1 MWVKNLNIYRVPA
14 PWAIDR
20 LELEAAL
27 TKRPF
32 APCTELEHASQ
43 GWTPPCGGDQL
54 VYEKNRQLMVK
65 IKTEKKLLPT
75 SVVNRVA
82 QEASDKL
89 AQEQGFKPG
98 KKQMKEIKDRVTD
111 ELLSRAFCI
120 HSFTSI
126 WIDTVNGWLVID
138 AASASAADDA
148 IKLLMQSVEGMPLQS
163 LRTTNAPLT
172 AMTGW
177 LAADEAPENFSID
190 QDSELKASGAGAA
203 TVRYLNQSLNADDMR
218 RHIEAG
224 KQCTKLAMTWSD
236 RISFVLTESLTI
248 KRISAL
254 DIIKTDE
261 LATNDVDESF
271 DADFVLMTGELNRML
286 TDIVTALGGERTEQT
301 DLVQELAKPP
311 AKADYFTRLKDSF
324 TDEVDRA
331 MYSQGVAIVREQRRA
346 SISLVQRHLRI
357 GYNHAARLIEKME
370 AEGVVSAMESNGNRT
385 VLEVKA

>member
-14 PWAIDR
+14 PWAIER
-20 LELEAAL
+20 HELEAAL

-43 GWTPPCGGDQL
+43 GWTPPCGDDQL
-54 VYEKNRQLMVK
+54 VYEKNSQIMVK

-82 QEASDKL
+82 QEAGDKI
-89 AQEQGFKPG
+89 AQEQGFYPG
-98 KKQMKEIKDRVTD
+98 KRQMKEIKERVTD
-111 ELLSRAFCI
+111 ELLPRAFCV

-126 WIDTVNGWLVID
+126 WIDPVNGWLVID

-148 IKLLMQSVEGMPLQS
+148 IRLLLQSVEGMPLQS
-163 LRTTNAPLT
+163 LRTTTAPLT

-224 KQCTKLAMTWSD
+224 KQCTKLAMTWAD

-261 LATNDVDESF
+261 LATNDKDESF

-286 TDIVTALGGERTEQT
+286 TDIVAALGGERTEQT
-301 DLVQELAKPP
+301 DLVQELAKQPDL
-311 AKADYFTRLKDSF
+311 A
-324 TDEVDRA
+324 TDNSPFSDEL
-331 MYSQGVAIVREQRRA
+331 MYSVAVDIVRKNKHP
-346 SISLVQRHLRI
+346 SIPLVQRHLRI
-357 GYNHAARLIEKME
+357 GYNRAARLIEQME
-370 AEGVVSAMESNGNRT
+370 AEGIISVMESNGNRT
-385 VLEVKA
+385 VLTAAD

>member
-32 APCTELEHASQ
+32 APCTEQEHASQ
-43 GWTPPCGGDQL
+43 GWTPPCGGDHL
-54 VYEKNRQLMVK
+54 VYEKNRQIMVK

-82 QEASDKL
+82 QEAADKQ
-89 AQEQGFKPG
+89 AQEQGLKPG
-98 KKQMKEIKDRVTD
+98 KKQMKEIKERVTD
-111 ELLSRAFCI
+111 ELLPRAFCI

-126 WIDTVNGWLVID
+126 WIDPVNGWLVID

-190 QDSELKASGAGAA
+190 QDSELKATGAGAA
-203 TVRYLNQSLNADDMR
+203 TVRYLNQSLDADDMR

-261 LATNDVDESF
+261 LAANDVDESF

-301 DLVQELAKPP
+301 DLVQELAKQPEP
-311 AKADYFTRLKDSF
+311 AIDSSQF
-324 TDEVDRA
+324 SGVL
-331 MYSQGVAIVREQRRA
+331 MYSMAVDIVRKHERA

-357 GYNHAARLIEKME
+357 GYNHAARLIEQME
-370 AEGVVSAMESNGNRT
+370 HEGIVSAMESNGNRT
-385 VLEVKA
+385 VLTAAA